1 MNNKVLYLA
10 LGVALMGTTSC
21 SKKLG
26 EFQSNYFNTTPTPL
40 ETVGQNVPA
49 TITGNIPAKF
59 MVKNAKVTAT
69 PFLNMQVAQSR
80 VLP

>member
-40 ETVGQNVPA
+40 ETGVPCTEPPA
-49 TITGNIPAKF
+49 NSRTGVAVTLAFFTMNLAGRLPV
-59 MVKNAKVTAT
+59 MVAGT
-69 PFLNMQVAQSR
+69 F
-80 VLP
+80 